1 MGVDFAKWQEY
12 YLSLSNS
19 NKYVFIVARRIVV
32 NQNVNSPSVALV
44 TGSSSGFGLLVSVA
58 LAREGYQVIASMRN
72 MQNKEMLAT
81 VASEA
86 GVYDR
91 IEVVSLD
98 VTDFAAVESV
108 MHDVIN
114 RYGRIDVLVNNA
126 GFATGGFV
134 EELSL
139 EEWER
144 QFATNFF
151 GLVAVTKAVLPIMR
165 TQRSGK
171 IINISSISGRVGFP
185 AMGPYV
191 ASKFAVE
198 GFSESLRLEMLPYG
212 VYVVLI
218 EPGSFKTNI
227 WSKGLQG
234 VSVRSDSPY
243 AKEMKTIVQ
252 YVNRVVKTAPPPDEV
267 IRQIIKVVQS
277 PTPRLRYPVGRGVT
291 LTLRLKN
298 WLPWKW
304 WEWIVMK
311 SLK

>member
-1 MGVDFAKWQEY
+1 
-12 YLSLSNS
+12 
-19 NKYVFIVARRIVV
+19 
-32 NQNVNSPSVALV
+32 
-44 TGSSSGFGLLVSVA
+44 
-58 LAREGYQVIASMRN
+58 MRN

-91 IEVVSLD
+91 IEIVSLD